1 MHATGSRLVG
11 ADRFS
16 DVFCAGE
23 GRHLLQGA
31 VQNATNATN
40 STVAPLAGTVGRV
53 DLL

>member
-1 MHATGSRLVG
+1 MHATGSSLVG

-16 DVFCAGE
+16 YVFCAGE

-31 VQNATNATN
+31 LQNATNATI
-40 STVAPLAGTVGRV
+40 VPLAGTVGRV